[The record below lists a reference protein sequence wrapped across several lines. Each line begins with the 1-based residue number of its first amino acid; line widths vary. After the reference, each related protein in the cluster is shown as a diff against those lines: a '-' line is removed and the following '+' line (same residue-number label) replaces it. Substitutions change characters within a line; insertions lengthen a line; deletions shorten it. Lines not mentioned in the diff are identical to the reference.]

1 MVELTDLKEYL
12 RIDAD
17 ITEDDVLITS
27 LGEAAVSYLEQTT
40 GKAYN
45 DESALMRM
53 AVCQLVLLW
62 YENRTPFTTKTN
74 VNDLPNSLNAI
85 IKHIA
90 LAQAYPSKE
99 DAAT

>member
-1 MVELTDLKEYL
+1 MVTLSDLKEYL

-17 ITEDDVLITS
+17 ITEDDALITS
-27 LGEAAVSYLEQTT
+27 LGEAAISYLEQTT

-45 DESALMRM
+45 DDSKLMRM

-74 VNDLPNSLNAI
+74 INDIPNSLNAI

-90 LAQAYPSKE
+90 LSQAYPNKE
-99 DAAT
+99 DAP

>member
-1 MVELTDLKEYL
+1 MVSLSDLKDYL

-17 ITEDDVLITS
+17 ITEDDALITS

-45 DESALMRM
+45 DDSALMRM

-85 IKHIA
+85 IKHIS
-90 LAQAYPSKE
+90 LAQVYKDKG
-99 DAAT
+99 DAS

>member
-1 MVELTDLKEYL
+1 MELEDLKEYL

-17 ITEDDVLITS
+17 ITDDDVLIAS

-45 DESALMRM
+45 DDSALMRM

-74 VNDLPNSLNAI
+74 INDLPNSLNAI

-90 LAQAYPSKE
+90 LAQAYTNKE
-99 DAAT
+99 DTTT

>member
-17 ITEDDVLITS
+17 ITEDDALIAS

-45 DESALMRM
+45 DDSALMRM

-62 YENRTPFTTKTN
+62 YENRTPYTTKTN
-74 VNDLPNSLNAI
+74 INEIPNSLNAI

-90 LAQAYPSKE
+90 LAQSYKSKG
-99 DAAT
+99 DTT

>member
-1 MVELTDLKEYL
+1 MVMLADLKEYL
-12 RIDAD
+12 KIDQD
-17 ITEDDVLITS
+17 ITDDDSLISS
-27 LGEAAVSYLEQTT
+27 LADAAISYLEQTT

-45 DESALMRM
+45 DDSSLMHM

-74 VNDLPNSLNAI
+74 VNDIPNSLNAI

-90 LAQAYPSKE
+90 LAQAYPDKE
-99 DAAT
+99 NTP